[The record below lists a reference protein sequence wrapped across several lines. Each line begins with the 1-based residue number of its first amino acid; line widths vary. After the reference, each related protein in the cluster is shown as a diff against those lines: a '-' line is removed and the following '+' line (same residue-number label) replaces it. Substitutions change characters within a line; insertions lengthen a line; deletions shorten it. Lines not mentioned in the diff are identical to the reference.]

1 MIFIEDR
8 YAEPVWYEW
17 EGRATRSARRTPR
30 LLGPSLRA
38 SRKLGRRGDRY
49 RKEGPLYGGGEAQQ
63 PRRDPPGLFT
73 NASHC
78 IRTLAA

>member
-1 MIFIEDR
+1 MN
-8 YAEPVWYEW
+8 
-17 EGRATRSARRTPR
+17 GRDVRLEVRGEHR